1 MWLRHF
7 RQKPHCLYGIPLKAL
22 VELFAS
28 YILLA
33 PEQVAVPIQA
43 VIGLRLQN
51 GFQCLTCLVGLTQSL
66 QTIQLHVSKV
76 HQQKPVLYQKSPLWR
91 IYKL

>member
-1 MWLRHF
+1 VWLRHL
-7 RQKPHCLYGIPLKAL
+7 RQKPHCLHGILLKAL
-22 VELFAS
+22 VELFVS

-43 VIGLRLQN
+43 VTGLRLQD
-51 GFQCLTCLVGLTQSL
+51 GFQCLTCLAGLIQSL

-76 HQQKPVLYQKSPLWR
+76 YQ
-91 IYKL
+91 